1 MRKASLEEL
10 RGQISAGDYGIDSGK
25 VAADI
30 LRKFSLIGRVRQLLV
45 DEEDEG
51 AEDDRRGSEI
61 RPRRGGRP
69 GPSESLRRATNA
81 YRRENV

>member
-10 RGQISAGDYGIDSGK
+10 RGQISSGEYGVDSRK

-30 LRKFSLIGRVRQLLV
+30 LSKFALIGRVRKLLV
-45 DEEDEG
+45 GDEEEG
-51 AEDDRRGSEI
+51 AAGRAPA
-61 RPRRGGRP
+61 RPRRRSRP

-81 YRRENV
+81 FRKNSPR